1 VTFMRT
7 VETRVSHTGDAT
19 LVSDVRSFRLGVP
32 GSCAKVRAGIAHAGA
47 LTVAGCAQGIAW
59 VGRQVCCRMLSRQ
72 DTPVQRPRV
81 GDVHTRCD
89 VLVAKCRLLANC
101 SHGVVQVRDTH

>member
-1 VTFMRT
+1 MTVMRT
-7 VETRVSHTGDAT
+7 VEKRVCCSGDAA
-19 LVSDVRSFRLGVP
+19 LVSNVRSFRSGVP
-32 GSCAKVRAGIAHAGA
+32 RSRAKVRAGIAHAGA

-89 VLVAKCRLLANC
+89 VLVAECRLLANC